1 MSLSFDAKQVR
12 EPLDFKT
19 EGTIK
24 VPQEKEDRILDVRL
38 TLILTECQGYFVN
51 SHAGYPR

>member
-24 VPQEKEDRILDVRL
+24 VPEEKEDRILDVRL

-51 SHAGYPR
+51 SRAGYPR